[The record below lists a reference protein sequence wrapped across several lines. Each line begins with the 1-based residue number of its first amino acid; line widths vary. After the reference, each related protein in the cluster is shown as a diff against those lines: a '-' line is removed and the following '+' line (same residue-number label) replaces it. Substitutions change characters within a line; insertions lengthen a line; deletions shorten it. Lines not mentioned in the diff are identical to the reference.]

1 MPAGQAAAAS
11 VDASAAPAAAAG
23 RRKKKGKKK
32 VVTSN
37 SELMNVDGDFAAVVG
52 TSAAPLF
59 PALTSLKLSPSAPD
73 FVPGA
78 PAQRKLEKKVSRER
92 SPRLGPSSA
101 THSSLPSSSPTAST
115 CALGP
120 DAGSFSVGQAA
131 LLVDLVSR
139 PELSGSSVTLL
150 SFDASSLRW
159 AASLSASGE
168 TVRVKASNLRPQ

>member
-73 FVPGA
+73 LPGA

-168 TVRVKASNLRPQ
+168 TIRVKASNLRPQ